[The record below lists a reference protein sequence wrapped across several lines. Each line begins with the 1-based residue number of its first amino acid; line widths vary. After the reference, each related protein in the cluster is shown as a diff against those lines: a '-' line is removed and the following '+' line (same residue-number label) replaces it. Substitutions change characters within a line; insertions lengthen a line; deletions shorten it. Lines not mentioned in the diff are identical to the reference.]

1 MSETEKADKEKADK
15 EKADKE
21 KADKEKADKEKADKE
36 KENLANK
43 SAVWGICFY
52 LVVAFVFFGFL
63 CFFAWQKSDVF
74 TWVGINWD
82 ATNAETFRRIIFALC
97 GGAIGGVSYSLW
109 QLFEHFCRA
118 KDFESVW
125 TIWYIFGPVNG
136 AILGL
141 ATYAVILGGLLV
153 LGSDMDL
160 RSSWALFALAFV
172 AGFGSKRVLR
182 KLHAINGEIFQKESA
197 APSKTTADKQPAGK
211 KTVKTPKSAGTT
223 NGN

>member
-1 MSETEKADKEKADK
+1 MSNTKKPAETKPAETKAEREKSERQA
-15 EKADKE
+15 
-21 KADKEKADKEKADKE
+21 
-36 KENLANK
+36 ENLKNK
-43 SAVWGICFY
+43 STVWGICFY

-82 ATNAETFRRIIFALC
+82 AANAETFRRIIFALC

-197 APSKTTADKQPAGK
+197 APSKTTADKQTTGK
-211 KTVKTPKSAGTT
+211 KTVETPESAGTT